1 MTMPV
6 RRTIIAA
13 ALGLVVWARAPVQGS
28 TPVAQ
33 GSTPVTLDTAAL
45 SQQLDGLL
53 RDQGNGVIASLWLGG
68 ERGGPWFAT
77 SAATPR
83 ATASAIKTFYLV
95 ELFAVY
101 ANRLDDPLPGV
112 ESVFAGDTHPAVSHF
127 SPAQRDEIRQ
137 ALRGASVR
145 RIGAVMMGTAPA
157 SNVVYNA
164 AANLATA
171 ALGGP
176 EALTARIQARD
187 SAFAAVA
194 ARRYM
199 LRDRKERGDNEASA
213 EALAAL
219 YQRVASRQLP
229 GVDATTIDAIRA
241 AMRRPDDPTL
251 GRHFDKAGNLASDPL
266 AEVRAGWYETAKG
279 PLVYVVMT
287 MQPVP
292 GPDGREA
299 SSQRL
304 ARTATSLADTLV
316 RAGWASLK

>member
-1 MTMPV
+1 MTKAV
-6 RRTIIAA
+6 RRTIIAV
-13 ALGLVVWARAPVQGS
+13 ALGLVVGTRAQ
-28 TPVAQ
+28 AQ
-33 GSTPVTLDTAAL
+33 GSTGATLDTTAL
-45 SQQLDGLL
+45 AKQVDGLL
-53 RDQGNGVIASLWLGG
+53 REHGDGVVASLWLGG
-68 ERGGPWFAT
+68 ERGSPWFAT

-101 ANRLDDPLPGV
+101 ANRLDEPLPGV
-112 ESVFAGDTHPAVSHF
+112 ASVFAGDTHPAISHF
-127 SPAQRDEIRQ
+127 SPAQRDEIRN

-145 RIGAVMMGTAPA
+145 RIGAVMMGTEAA

-164 AANLATA
+164 AANLTAA

-176 EALTARIQARD
+176 EALTARIHARD
-187 SAFAAVA
+187 GAFAAVA

-213 EALAAL
+213 DALAAL
-219 YQRVASRQLP
+219 YQRLASRQLP
-229 GVDATTIDAIRA
+229 GVDATTIDAIRG
-241 AMRRPDDPTL
+241 AMRRADDPVL
-251 GRHFDKAGNLASDPL
+251 GRHFDKSGNLASDPL

-287 MQPVP
+287 TQPVP
-292 GPDGREA
+292 GSAGREA

-304 ARTATSLADTLV
+304 AGTATTLAETLV
-316 RAGWASLK
+316 RAGWASMP